1 MFEYNT
7 IDCKVR
13 TLPNENVNYN
23 INRVYTIIKCTFDN
37 TNEEYRSYIQTKA
50 LELALNVHPNRAND
64 ATNPRNR
71 NRLIQDAIGGVL
83 AEHGWLWYI
92 NSIYGNIASFT
103 EFETAIGQIDII
115 LNNGKTIEVRSSF
128 PRNGTKFAICND
140 RYNFRNICKYDNF
153 YKPEE
158 ANKDFFASVLFET
171 SKANLLDSDE
181 IIFYLIGGSTRAMME
196 SNLCYTANLIAE
208 DDITQEQTNYK
219 VIDLKNAL
227 DISGFEC
234 YMQTMGYTKIH

>member
-1 MFEYNT
+1 MRKINKDFN
-7 IDCKVR
+7 KVPAS
-13 TLPNENVNYN
+13 LNVKDKK
-23 INRVYTIIKCTFDN
+23 IAQIRREIIKN
-37 TNEEYRSYIQTKA
+37 KEY
-50 LELALNVHPNRAND
+50 
-64 ATNPRNR
+64 
-71 NRLIQDAIGGVL
+71 
-83 AEHGWLWYI
+83 
-92 NSIYGNIASFT
+92 T
-103 EFETAIGQIDII
+103 E
-115 LNNGKTIEVRSSF
+115 
-128 PRNGTKFAICND
+128 
-140 RYNFRNICKYDNF
+140 KYDNF

-196 SNLCYTANLIAE
+196 SNLCYMANLIAE

-234 YMQTMGYTKIH
+234 YMQTLGYTKIH

>member
-1 MFEYNT
+1 MFLKT
-7 IDCKVR
+7 
-13 TLPNENVNYN
+13 
-23 INRVYTIIKCTFDN
+23 
-37 TNEEYRSYIQTKA
+37 
-50 LELALNVHPNRAND
+50 
-64 ATNPRNR
+64 
-71 NRLIQDAIGGVL
+71 G
-83 AEHGWLWYI
+83 
-92 NSIYGNIASFT
+92 YGNIASFT

-181 IIFYLIGGSTRAMME
+181 IIFYLIGGSTRVMME

-234 YMQTMGYTKIH
+234 YMQTMGYNKIH